1 RWEVAVACGGL
12 KGGRADWLVEKLA
25 ELGAASLAPTLTA
38 RSAVTKRGREGRWV
52 RVAAAASKQ
61 CLRTHALVVESPC
74 AFDALLRR
82 VRDAP
87 IALLAAAGAPP
98 LRDALRDAD
107 VDDGDDGET
116 ASGPGRGAT
125 GGLLIVGPEG
135 DFTEDELGALIDA
148 GATPVG
154 LGPLRLRVETAA
166 VALMACVGMMHPR
179 KPPPGC

>member
-1 RWEVAVACGGL
+1 MDGRIDDDGG
-12 KGGRADWLVEKLA
+12 GGDDGGGE
-25 ELGAASLAPTLTA
+25 
-38 RSAVTKRGREGRWV
+38 TKRGREGRWV

-107 VDDGDDGET
+107 GDDGDDGET